1 MKPYFSNLLINIKY
15 KINKNLADL
24 LKRMLIF
31 KLMMKNW
38 ENFISLWNKL
48 KDLKLLDIIK

>member
-24 LKRMLIF
+24 LKRIMGFELI
-31 KLMMKNW
+31 LLNW
-38 ENFISLWNKL
+38 ENFISLWKWN
-48 KDLKLLDIIK
+48 